1 MQRHLILASAALV
14 ALTSVACSDDDDDAA
29 ETSAT
34 TSSTAAPS
42 QAATTTTVSSP
53 AGAQI
58 VLAPDGLG
66 VVEFGAATE
75 DAVKELDAALG
86 PGDGSVEPDMFRCEV
101 EGQTDHQWLNLRIH
115 VRDGKFVAWSLAA
128 TAGPG
133 IEEAHDLHTPE
144 GLGTGDYVSDLRK
157 AYPAAEISE
166 GADIAGHFSV
176 RSAPGQ
182 ARHLWG
188 YLTGT
193 GDTDLVDTIF
203 GGDCGPDPTL

>member
-1 MQRHLILASAALV
+1 MRSHLILASAALV

-29 ETSAT
+29 EPAAT
-34 TSSTAAPS
+34 TTSTAP
-42 QAATTTTVSSP
+42 AATTTTGSSP
-53 AGAQI
+53 ADAQI

-66 VVEFGAATE
+66 VVEFGAATA
-75 DAVKELDAALG
+75 DAIKELDAALG
-86 PGDGSVEPDMFRCEV
+86 PGDGPVEADMFRCEV

-115 VRDGKFVAWSLAA
+115 VRGGKFVAWSLSA

-157 AYPAAEISE
+157 AYPGAEISE

-176 RSAPGQ
+176 RKAPGQ